1 MSKRPRGSYEQWEDI
16 FPEDDT
22 YKDITA
28 DSDDGAIEILVERNR
43 TAYRGEWCEYMRECG
58 EGSIF

>member
-1 MSKRPRGSYEQWEDI
+1 MSKRPRSSYEQWEDI

-28 DSDDGAIEILVERNR
+28 DSDDDTIEILVERNR
-43 TAYRGEWCEYMRECG
+43 VEYRGEWFEYIRECG